1 MTTYSRLD
9 QALHLMQQQ
18 TAVYQPTSFWATASQ
33 RITDE
38 FLQDGVENFRRL
50 KSALTFFVPNYGAPA
65 SGLSVEQIALL
76 EKTLAY
82 SYPDAVKAGL
92 SLNRSISGYQSALAD
107 YRVLQASEQTGDL
120 PDLLG
125 FSESQIGQPVEQW
138 QWDDHRY
145 SRSALNYLLGLSFLK
160 KHLGGEV
167 PRKLLEIG
175 GGFGTLGEIWS
186 QSGISDWQYID
197 IDIPPTQFAA
207 DYYLRQVL
215 GDKRVSGFDD
225 LAAGVAVDIDS
236 LKQASVLCS
245 WQIEQLQGEIDL
257 FVNFISFQEM
267 EPDVVQNYL
276 HHVDRLKTRWVLLRN
291 MREGKQLK
299 REGHAGVTTPIKTDD
314 YAGML
319 PNYRLI
325 ARNVHPFGFETVDGF
340 HSELMLFKRQA
351 P

>member
-9 QALHLMQQQ
+9 QALQLMQQQ
-18 TAVYQPTSFWATASQ
+18 AAVYQPTSFWATASQ
-33 RITDE
+33 HIVHELDAK
-38 FLQDGVENFRRL
+38 GVEIFRQL
-50 KSALTFFVPNYGAPA
+50 PSALSFFVPNYGVPA
-65 SGLSVEQIALL
+65 SGLSAEQLELLSETLKQGFPQAL
-76 EKTLAY
+76 KAQLALKH
-82 SYPDAVKAGL
+82 AL
-92 SLNRSISGYQSALAD
+92 SGQQSALSD
-107 YRVLQASEQTGDL
+107 YRVLQASEQHANL
-120 PDLLG
+120 PDLLA
-125 FSESQIGQPVEQW
+125 FSESQIGQPLEQW

-160 KHLGGEV
+160 KHLEGEV

-215 GDKRVSGFDD
+215 GEDQVSGFDD
-225 LAAGVAVDIDS
+225 LAAGAAVDIDS

-299 REGHAGVTTPIKTDD
+299 RDGNPGVTTPIKTDD
-314 YAGML
+314 YLGML

-325 ARNVHPFGFETVDGF
+325 ARNVHPFGYETVDGY
-340 HSELMLFKRQA
+340 HSELMLYKRIII
-351 P
+351 

>member
-1 MTTYSRLD
+1 MYKSQRLATALERNA
-9 QALHLMQQQ
+9 QASML
-18 TAVYQPTSFWATASQ
+18 YQPTSFWRTSSE
-33 RITDE
+33 RIV
-38 FLQDGVENFRRL
+38 QDLEQYGIDRFREMP
-50 KSALTFFVPNYGAPA
+50 SALTFFVPNYGVPA
-65 SGLSVEQIALL
+65 NGFTAQQVALL
-76 EKTLAY
+76 SSELKSNFPGSA
-82 SYPDAVKAGL
+82 KAALLLKQAL
-92 SLNRSISGYQSALAD
+92 SGQISALSD
-107 YRVLQASEQTGDL
+107 YRVLQASENAGYL
-120 PDLLG
+120 PDLMA
-125 FSESQIGQPVEQW
+125 FSESQIGQPIEQW
-138 QWDDHRY
+138 QWDGRRY

-160 KHLGGEV
+160 KHISGEV

-186 QSGISDWQYID
+186 QSGIRDWQYID
-197 IDIPPTQFAA
+197 IDIPPTQLFA

-215 GDKRVSGFDD
+215 GDDKVSGFDD
-225 LAAGVAVDIDS
+225 IDAISDVDIAS

-299 REGHAGVTTPIKTDD
+299 RDGHAGVTTPIKTDD
-314 YAGML
+314 YPDML
-319 PNYRLI
+319 PNYSLV
-325 ARNVHPFGFETVDGF
+325 ARNVHPFGFETIDGF
-340 HSELMLFKRQA
+340 HSELMLFKRKT

>member
-1 MTTYSRLD
+1 MHTYSRLD
-9 QALHLMQQQ
+9 LALQRMQQQ
-18 TAVYQPTSFWATASQ
+18 ALIYQPTSFWATASQ
-33 RITDE
+33 GITDE
-38 FLQDGVENFRRL
+38 LTQHGVDAFRRL

-65 SGLSVEQIALL
+65 SGLSAEQVALL
-76 EKTLAY
+76 ESTLKH
-82 SYPDAVKAGL
+82 SYPQALKASL
-92 SLNRSISGYQSALAD
+92 SLNRAISGYQAALAD
-107 YRVLQASEQTGDL
+107 YRVLKASEQSGCL
-120 PDLLG
+120 PNLLD
-125 FSESQIGQPVEQW
+125 FSESQVGHPLEQW
-138 QWDDHRY
+138 QWEQRRY

-160 KHLGGEV
+160 KHLNGEV
-167 PRKLLEIG
+167 PHRLLEIG

-186 QSGISDWQYID
+186 QSGIANWQYID
-197 IDIPPTQFAA
+197 IDIPPTQFVA

-215 GDKRVSGFDD
+215 GESSVSGFDD
-225 LAAGVAVDIDS
+225 LPVNAAVSLDS
-236 LKQASVLCS
+236 LKPASVLCS

-257 FVNFISFQEM
+257 FINFISFQEM

-291 MREGKQLK
+291 MREGKQIK

-314 YAGML
+314 YQGML

-325 ARNVHPFGFETVDGF
+325 DRNVHPFGFETVDGF